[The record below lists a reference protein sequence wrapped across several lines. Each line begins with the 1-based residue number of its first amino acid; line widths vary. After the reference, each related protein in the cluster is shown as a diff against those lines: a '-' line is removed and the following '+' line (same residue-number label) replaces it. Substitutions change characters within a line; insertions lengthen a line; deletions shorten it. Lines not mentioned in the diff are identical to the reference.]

1 MHVRS
6 SDHWLF
12 AHGPT
17 KQNLVLVL
25 LRNLPSLRKDLDPLF
40 EGFKNR
46 IASAPPAKFGLHG
59 TFAYPSPS
67 IELTFLHAGTPF
79 WVGRTT
85 FDGKVGAG
93 DRKRNLP
100 NIHGVL

>member
-6 SDHWLF
+6 SDHSLF
-12 AHGPT
+12 RHGPDNKLDSHTIT
-17 KQNLVLVL
+17 KFA
-25 LRNLPSLRKDLDPLF
+25 LPQKIFGPIVQ
-40 EGFKNR
+40 R
-46 IASAPPAKFGLHG
+46 IKKVELPALSPQKFGLHG

-67 IELTFLHAGTPF
+67 VEPTLLHAGTPF
-79 WVGRTT
+79 WVGHPT
-85 FDGKVGAG
+85 FDGKMGAG

>member
-1 MHVRS
+1 MLGRATIGFS
-6 SDHWLF
+6 
-12 AHGPT
+12 PT
-17 KQNLVLVL
+17 AQLNKTWFSYYCEICP
-25 LRNLPSLRKDLDPLF
+25 PSEKIWTHCSKDL
-40 EGFKNR
+40 KNR
-46 IASAPPAKFGLHG
+46 IASALPAKFGLHG

-67 IELTFLHAGTPF
+67 IEPTFLHAGTPF

>member
-12 AHGPT
+12 AHGPS
-17 KQNLVLVL
+17 KQNLVPIL
-25 LRNLPSLRKDLDPLF
+25 LRNSPSLRKDLDPLF

-46 IASAPPAKFGLHG
+46 MASALPAKFGLHG

-67 IELTFLHAGTPF
+67 VEPTFLHAGTPF
-79 WVGRTT
+79 WVGRPT
-85 FDGKVGAG
+85 FDGKMGAG